1 MKMLQER
8 NHWKFNFNK
17 VTIIDNFFTPQC
29 LDILKYRVLYAKHF
43 DTIYKTY
50 QAIDYRGNQ
59 DYITNLIV
67 KELKNKLNLLPFFQ
81 RAWSFVYDNE
91 SPGVDLHCDPSELNM
106 NVWVSSDES
115 IKDKSKNGLNIY
127 ELKPPRSWNR
137 SEWNT
142 DPLKIKAF
150 IVTKKIKPIKID
162 YKSNRAVIFNGA
174 YFHSSNGVSM
184 KEGAENKRVSYTLLF
199 GSQLE

>member
-1 MKMLQER
+1 MKMLQAR

-17 VTIIDNFFTPQC
+17 VTVIDNFFTPQC

-43 DTIYKTY
+43 DTNYKTY
-50 QAIDYRGNQ
+50 KAIDYGGNR
-59 DYITNLIV
+59 DYITHLIV
-67 KELKNKLNLLPFFQ
+67 KELKNKLDILPLFQ
-81 RAWSFVYDNE
+81 RAWSFVYSNE
-91 SPGVDLHCDPSELNM
+91 SPGVLLHCDPSELNM

-127 ELKPPRSWNR
+127 ELNPPRSWNR

-142 DPLKIKAF
+142 NPSKVKKF
-150 IVTKKIKPIKID
+150 IATKKIKPIKID
-162 YKSNRAVIFNGA
+162 YKSNRAIIFNGA

-184 KEGAENKRVSYTLLF
+184 KEGVENKRVSYTLLF

>member
-1 MKMLQER
+1 MLQER

-43 DTIYKTY
+43 DTNYKTY
-50 QAIDYRGNQ
+50 KSIDYGGNR
-59 DYITNLIV
+59 DYITHLIV
-67 KELKNKLNLLPFFQ
+67 KELKNKLDILPLFQ
-81 RAWSFVYDNE
+81 RAWSFVYNNE
-91 SPGVDLHCDPSELNM
+91 SPGVHLHCDPSEINM

-127 ELKPPRSWNR
+127 ELNPPRSCTR

-142 DPLKIKAF
+142 NPSKVKKF
-150 IVTKKIKPIKID
+150 IATKKIKPIKID

-184 KEGAENKRVSYTLLF
+184 EEGVENKRVSYTLLF

>member
-1 MKMLQER
+1 MKMLEGR
-8 NHWKFNFNK
+8 KHWKFNFNK
-17 VTIIDNFFTPQC
+17 VTVIDNFFTRQC
-29 LDILKYRVLYAKHF
+29 LDILKYRVLYAKYF

-50 QAIDYRGNQ
+50 RAIDYRGNQ
-59 DYITNLIV
+59 DCITNLIV
-67 KELKNKLNLLPFFQ
+67 KELKTKLNLLPFFQ

-91 SPGVDLHCDPSELNM
+91 SPGVALHCDPSELNM
-106 NVWVSSDES
+106 NVWVSSDKS

-137 SEWNT
+137 SEWNAN
-142 DPLKIKAF
+142 PSKVKKLIA
-150 IVTKKIKPIKID
+150 TKKIKQIKID
-162 YKSNRAVIFNGA
+162 YKSNRAIIFNGA

-184 KEGAENKRVSYTLLF
+184 KEGLENKRVSYTLLF

>member
-1 MKMLQER
+1 MKMLQLR
-8 NHWKFNFNK
+8 NHWKFNLNK
-17 VTIIDNFFTPQC
+17 VTVLDNFFTPQC

-43 DTIYKTY
+43 DTFYKTY

-81 RAWSFVYDNE
+81 RAWSFVYDTN
-91 SPGVDLHCDPSELNM
+91 SPGVSLHADPSELNM

-137 SEWNT
+137 SDWNS
-142 DPLKIKAF
+142 DPSKVKKRIA
-150 IVTKKIKPIKID
+150 TKKIKPIKID

-184 KEGAENKRVSYTLLF
+184 KEGVENKRVSYTLLF

>member
-1 MKMLQER
+1 MKMLQAR

-17 VTIIDNFFTPQC
+17 VTVIDNFFTPQC

-43 DTIYKTY
+43 DTNYKTY

-59 DYITNLIV
+59 DYITHLIV
-67 KELKNKLNLLPFFQ
+67 KELKNKLDILPLFQ
-81 RAWSFVYDNE
+81 RAWSFVYNNE
-91 SPGVDLHCDPSELNM
+91 SPGVHLHCDPSEINM

-115 IKDKSKNGLNIY
+115 IKNKSKNGLNIY
-127 ELKPPRSWNR
+127 ELNPPRSWNR

-142 DPLKIKAF
+142 NPSKVKKF
-150 IVTKKIKPIKID
+150 IATKKIKPIKID

-184 KEGAENKRVSYTLLF
+184 KEGLENKRVSYTLLF

>member
-1 MKMLQER
+1 MLQER

-43 DTIYKTY
+43 DTNYKTY
-50 QAIDYRGNQ
+50 KAIDYGGNR
-59 DYITNLIV
+59 DYITHLIV
-67 KELKNKLNLLPFFQ
+67 KELKNKLDILPLFQ
-81 RAWSFVYDNE
+81 RAWSFVYSNE
-91 SPGVDLHCDPSELNM
+91 SPGVLLHCDPSELNM

-127 ELKPPRSWNR
+127 ELNPPRSWNR

-142 DPLKIKAF
+142 NPSKVKKF
-150 IVTKKIKPIKID
+150 IATKKIKPIKID
-162 YKSNRAVIFNGA
+162 YKSNRAIIFNGA

-184 KEGAENKRVSYTLLF
+184 KEGVENKRVSYTLLF

>member
-1 MKMLQER
+1 MVMD
-8 NHWKFNFNK
+8 
-17 VTIIDNFFTPQC
+17 IFFTPQC
-29 LDILKYRVLYAKHF
+29 LDILKYRVLYAKYF
-43 DTIYKTY
+43 DRIYSHY
-50 QAIDYRGNQ
+50 QSIDYFKKT
-59 DYITNLIV
+59 DYMSEKIAG
-67 KELKNKLNLLPFFQ
+67 ELKSNLKLPEFQ
-81 RAWSFVYDNE
+81 RAWSFVYNNE
-91 SPGVDLHCDPSELNM
+91 SPGVELHCDPSELNM

-142 DPLKIKAF
+142 NPSKVKKF
-150 IVTKKIKPIKID
+150 IATKKIKPIKID
-162 YKSNRAVIFNGA
+162 YKSNRAVIFNGT

-184 KEGAENKRVSYTLLF
+184 KEGVENKRVSYTLLF